1 MPLIQSEHAKGRLQA
16 PYAAEA
22 GNVVAVRYTIDA
34 SLVTN
39 GDVVELG
46 ILPAYCRVVDATLI
60 APDLAA
66 VTANVGL
73 IDAAP
78 GEVTEGST
86 VGTEVFNGAAAGVS
100 RLDAP
105 GAFLLEAGETDA
117 AIGLTLSGAGAGT
130 VTLLLQYAAAGVH

>member
-34 SLVTN
+34 SLVAA

-46 ILPAYCRVVDATLI
+46 ILPAYCRVVDATLV

-78 GEVTEGST
+78 GEVTEEST
-86 VGTEVFNGAAAGVS
+86 VGTEMFDGAAAGVT
-100 RLDAP
+100 RLEAAE
-105 GAFLLEAGETDA
+105 AFLLEAGETDA
-117 AIGLTLSGAGAGT
+117 AIGLTLSGAGAGS